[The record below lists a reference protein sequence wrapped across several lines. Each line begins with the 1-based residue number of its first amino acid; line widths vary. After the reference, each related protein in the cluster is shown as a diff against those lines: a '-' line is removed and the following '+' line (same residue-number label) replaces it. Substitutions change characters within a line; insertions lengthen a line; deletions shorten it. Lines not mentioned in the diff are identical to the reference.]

1 MSVFRCLRS
10 AAVVLLAVAAVAMP
24 ARAQSYSAVDCANPY
39 YYQYCQQ
46 YYAWYQQY
54 YNSYYSQ
61 IDPYSYA
68 DSYPYYAY
76 GVPVAVG
83 LGLGFRHHHHG
94 FHHGHGGSRG
104 GSFHT
109 GGGHGRRR

>member
-1 MSVFRCLRS
+1 MSVFHCLRS
-10 AAVVLLAVAAVAMP
+10 AAVVLLAVAALAMP
-24 ARAQSYSAVDCANPY
+24 ARAQNYSAVDCANPY

-54 YNSYYSQ
+54 YNWYYSQ

-68 DSYPYYAY
+68 DSYPYDAY

-83 LGLGFRHHHHG
+83 LGLGFRHHRYHG
-94 FHHGHGGSRG
+94 FHHGGSGGGS
-104 GSFHT
+104 HT
-109 GGGHGRRR
+109 GGRHGGRR